1 MRKRM
6 SRILSIL
13 MASVLVVSAGSVVRA
28 EEFNEPEAQETAQET
43 VQAAETGIEAEPAE
57 AEPVEAEPAADAEV
71 TEEGTQEEVT
81 GEETDAALPEN
92 AEEVLAQKEE
102 SKLESASEAEE
113 VLDTEGVR
121 ELLAGGAAVVKQN
134 DIVVNHVK
142 IGRASCR
149 ERVLLI
155 V

>member
-71 TEEGTQEEVT
+71 TEEGTQEDVT
-81 GEETDAALPEN
+81 GDETDAALPEN
-92 AEEVLAQKEE
+92 SEV
-102 SKLESASEAEE
+102 
-113 VLDTEGVR
+113 VLVQR
-121 ELLAGGAAVVKQN
+121 E
-134 DIVVNHVK
+134 
-142 IGRASCR
+142 
-149 ERVLLI
+149 
-155 V
+155 